1 MLPVATAA
9 EMRALDAA
17 TIEQIGL
24 PGAVLMETAGR
35 AVAAAVRTALGTSLG
50 PVAIVAGGG
59 NNGGDGHVCAR
70 VLRAAGIDAT
80 VYLVTPRAS
89 VRGAAAL
96 HLAAYERSGGVLT
109 EVITADDRLELTA
122 SIDRARVVVDAVLGT
137 GLDRMVEGHLA
148 AVIERID
155 AAPGIKIAVD
165 VPSGLSADTGHPLPV
180 AVHAHRTVALGVA
193 KVGVASAPGFAWAG
207 QVEVADIGIP
217 AGLVRAGATR
227 AALVELDDARGWM
240 PIADRSEHKGQRGHV
255 LVVAGSPGKRG
266 AGRLSALAALRAGAG
281 LCTLAGPDGAGELM
295 APDAVMTHILDAD
308 DAVATLVAWLD
319 RGALV
324 IGPGL
329 GEDARARG
337 WVEQALGT
345 IGPRSRVGHGATPAA
360 SEDTADLGEGVTLPV
375 LPVLPRPVVV
385 PVVIDASGL
394 GHLVGNLH
402 WVAAAD
408 RPVVLTPHPGEA
420 ARLLAT
426 RPSTI
431 EADRLRA
438 VRDLAAATRAV
449 VVLKGA
455 RTLVCDG
462 TLGDDFV
469 TINPTGG
476 PGLATAGSGDVLAGV
491 IGALLAQGLGAAT
504 AARLGVWIHGAAG
517 DELEL
522 TLGQRGVVASDLP
535 LAIAGVMQRL
545 AATAPR

>member
-17 TIEQIGL
+17 TIDQIGL

-35 AVAAAVRTALGTSLG
+35 AVAAAVRAALAGGLG
-50 PVAIVAGGG
+50 PVAVVAGGG

-70 VLRAAGIDAT
+70 VLRAAGVDAT
-80 VYLVTPRAS
+80 VYLVTARTA
-89 VRGAAAL
+89 VAGDAAL
-96 HLAAYERSGGVLT
+96 HLAAYERSGGVLR
-109 EVITADDRLELTA
+109 EVITADDRLELGVA
-122 SIDRARVVVDAVLGT
+122 IDRARVVVDAVLGT
-137 GLDRMVEGHLA
+137 GLDRQVEGHLA

-165 VPSGLSADTGHPLPV
+165 VPSGLSADTGQPLPI
-180 AVHAHRTVALGVA
+180 AVHAHRTVTLGLAKLGVA
-193 KVGVASAPGFAWAG
+193 SSPGFAWAG
-207 QVEVADIGIP
+207 AVEIADIGIP
-217 AGLVRAGATR
+217 PGLVSAGGTRAGLIEDA
-227 AALVELDDARGWM
+227 DARGWA
-240 PIADRSEHKGQRGHV
+240 PAAAATEHKGRRGHV

-266 AGRLSALAALRAGAG
+266 AGRLTALAALRAGAG
-281 LCTLAGPDGAGELM
+281 LCTLAGPGGGELT
-295 APDAVMTHILDAD
+295 APDPIMTEVLDTD
-308 DAVATLVAWLD
+308 DAVATLAVWLE

-329 GEDARARG
+329 GTDERARG
-337 WVEQALGT
+337 WVEQALGGGEPVRLNT
-345 IGPRSRVGHGATPAA
+345 GLRATAPSLPAVAAGPVAA
-360 SEDTADLGEGVTLPV
+360 GPV
-375 LPVLPRPVVV
+375 AAGPVVPAV

-394 GHLVGNLH
+394 GHLVGRLDR
-402 WVAAAD
+402 VAAAD

-431 EADRLRA
+431 EADRVRA
-438 VRDLAAATRAV
+438 VRELAAATRAV

-476 PGLATAGSGDVLAGV
+476 PALATAGSGDVLAGV

-504 AARLGVWIHGAAG
+504 AARLGVYVHGAAG
-517 DELEL
+517 DALAAR
-522 TLGQRGVVASDLP
+522 LGERGVIASDLP
-535 LAIAGVMQRL
+535 EAIAQVMHRL
-545 AATAPR
+545 VATPP